1 MGIYDNV
8 IATGEDILKF
18 IPQRAPMVMVEKL
31 HKAEGGQTIGS
42 FEVKKE
48 NIFCEDN
55 YLQEPGLIENIAQT
69 AAVGVGFEYRN
80 ENKDV
85 PTGYIGAVQ
94 KLTIH
99 QLPKV
104 GKSIFT
110 EINVEHKVFNTTL
123 INGKITCGNELIAD
137 CKMKIFLDEKN
148 D

>member
-8 IATGEDILKF
+8 IADSKTIQLF

-31 HKAEGGQTIGS
+31 HKAEGGQTIS
-42 FEVKKE
+42 SLDISES
-48 NIFCEDN
+48 NIFCKDG

-80 ENKDV
+80 EDKKV

-99 QLPKV
+99 NLPKI
-104 GKSIFT
+104 GKTIIT
-110 EINVEHKVFNTTL
+110 EVNVEHKVFNTTL
-123 INGKITCGNELIAD
+123 INGKITCENQLIAD
-137 CKMKIFLDEKN
+137 CSMKIFLNE
-148 D
+148 

>member
-8 IATGEDILKF
+8 IADGETILQF
-18 IPQRAPMVMVEKL
+18 IPQRQPMVMVEKL

-42 FEVKKE
+42 LEISE
-48 NIFCEDN
+48 SNIFCKDGF
-55 YLQEPGLIENIAQT
+55 LQEPGLIENIAQT

-80 ENKDV
+80 EDKDV

-99 QLPKV
+99 SLPKI
-104 GKSIFT
+104 GKTILT

-123 INGKITCGNELIAD
+123 INGKISCDDKLIAE
-137 CKMKIFLDEKN
+137 CSMKIYLDE
-148 D
+148 

>member
-8 IATGEDILKF
+8 IATGETIQMF

-31 HKAEGGQTIGS
+31 HKAKDGQTISS
-42 FEVKKE
+42 FDISES
-48 NIFCEDN
+48 NIFCKDGF
-55 YLQEPGLIENIAQT
+55 LQEPGLIENVAQT

-99 QLPKV
+99 KLPKI
-104 GKSIFT
+104 GKTIYT
-110 EINVEHKVFNTTL
+110 EVNVEHKVFNTTL
-123 INGKITCGNELIAD
+123 INGKITCDNELIAD
-137 CKMKIFLDEKN
+137 CKMKIFLDE
-148 D
+148 

>member
-1 MGIYDNV
+1 MQITNKI
-8 IATGEDILKF
+8 IAGKKDILNF
-18 IPQRAPMVMVEKL
+18 IPQRPPMVMVEKL

-42 FEVKKE
+42 FEIKEE
-48 NIFCEDN
+48 NIFCKDG

-80 ENKDV
+80 EDKYV

-99 QLPKV
+99 KLPEI
-104 GKSIFT
+104 GKSIVT

-123 INGKITCGNELIAD
+123 INGKITCDDELIAD
-137 CKMKIFLDEKN
+137 CAMKIFLDE
-148 D
+148 

>member
-8 IATGEDILKF
+8 IADGKTILKF
-18 IPQRAPMVMVEKL
+18 IPQRKPMVMVEKL

-42 FEVKKE
+42 LNISES
-48 NIFCEDN
+48 NIFCKDGF
-55 YLQEPGLIENIAQT
+55 LHEPGLIENIAQT

-99 QLPKV
+99 KLPQI
-104 GKSIFT
+104 GKTIYT
-110 EINVEHKVFNTTL
+110 EVNVEHKVFNTTL
-123 INGKITCGNELIAD
+123 INGKITCEDELIAD
-137 CKMKIFLDEKN
+137 CSMKIFLDEK
-148 D
+148 

>member
-8 IATGEDILKF
+8 IATGDDILQF
-18 IPQRAPMVMVEKL
+18 IPQRPPMVMVEKL

-42 FEVKKE
+42 FQIKE
-48 NIFCEDN
+48 DNIFCEDGF
-55 YLQEPGLIENIAQT
+55 LQEPGLIENIAQT

-94 KLTIH
+94 RLTIH
-99 QLPKV
+99 KLPEI
-104 GKSIFT
+104 GKGIFT

-123 INGKITCGNELIAD
+123 INGKITCNNELIAD
-137 CKMKIFLDEKN
+137 CTMKIFLDEK
-148 D
+148 

>member
-8 IATGEDILKF
+8 IATGEDILNF

-42 FEVKKE
+42 FEIKEE
-48 NIFCEDN
+48 NIFCKDG

-80 ENKDV
+80 EDKDV

-99 QLPKV
+99 KLPEI
-104 GKSIFT
+104 GKSIVT

-123 INGKITCGNELIAD
+123 INGKITCDDELIAD
-137 CKMKIFLDEKN
+137 CTMKIFLDE
-148 D
+148 